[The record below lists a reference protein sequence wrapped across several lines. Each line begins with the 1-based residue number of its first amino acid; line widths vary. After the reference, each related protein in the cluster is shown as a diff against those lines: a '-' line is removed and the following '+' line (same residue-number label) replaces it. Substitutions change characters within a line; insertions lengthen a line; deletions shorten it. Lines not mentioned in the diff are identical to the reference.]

1 MLGKLEKISLDG
13 SLSIQ
18 LITLLTNLLSLQL
31 PLNPNDT
38 ILKDILGLETLVQ
51 VIELIFYI
59 WYRTY
64 LLHKTSDVT
73 LFRYYDWFLTTPIM
87 LFTTACYYLYLESE
101 EQSKGEG
108 EKTDLSIQKIFEE
121 YKISFLGIFICNA
134 LMLLF
139 GFLQEI
145 NVLSIVSS
153 SILGYLSLLGSFGI
167 LYAEF
172 VKKVP
177 KKQGLFYFMFGV
189 WSMYGVS
196 AMLSTIP
203 KNIMYNILDIIAKN
217 FYGVFLSYVILEKS
231 KLFQPSPDQKL
242 TGAVPQN
249 SL

>member
-1 MLGKLEKISLDG
+1 MLSKLEKISLDG

-18 LITLLTNLLSLQL
+18 TITLITNLFSLQAQ
-31 PLNPNDT
+31 LNPNDN

-59 WYRTY
+59 WYRTF

-101 EQSKGEG
+101 EQVES
-108 EKTDLSIQKIFEE
+108 EKTDLSLQKIFQENQN
-121 YKISFLGIFICNA
+121 SFLGIFICNA

-139 GFLQEI
+139 GYLQEI
-145 NVLSIVSS
+145 NILSIVSS

-167 LYAEF
+167 LYTEF

-203 KNIMYNILDIIAKN
+203 KNVMYNILDIIAKN

-231 KLFQPSPDQKL
+231 KLFQPTPDQKL
-242 TGAVPQN
+242 TGAAPQN